1 MSAAW
6 QYYFITLLVYTGV
19 NVIAIWALNL
29 QYGLGGILN
38 FAFVVFQAIGAYTAG
53 IMTLGPPSAQ
63 LGIQSYLFGA
73 SLPWPLPWLAA
84 AAVGAFLSYLV
95 ALFCLRPKR
104 TDYQGMV
111 LLTVA
116 TIAAVVIS
124 NQTSWLNGL
133 NGLVNIPEPLASSL
147 KLSIV
152 DEGWVYCGLTAAAV
166 AVTYWIV
173 HRITSSPW
181 GRTVRAVRE
190 NPGAAEALGVNVMNT
205 RIAIFVIGGALASMS
220 GAVLAQFIGA
230 WSPSAWSVGE
240 TFLYFACIIVG
251 GLGNDFGAMLGA
263 VLVLTLITF
272 GVQYL
277 PIISIGT
284 VGEALQSMA
293 VGLLILLFLWL
304 RPRGL
309 VPERRRRFGTA
320 TPIDGARL
328 DHSARGGADA

>member
-1 MSAAW
+1 
-6 QYYFITLLVYTGV
+6 
-19 NVIAIWALNL
+19 
-29 QYGLGGILN
+29 
-38 FAFVVFQAIGAYTAG
+38 
-53 IMTLGPPSAQ
+53 
-63 LGIQSYLFGA
+63 
-73 SLPWPLPWLAA
+73 
-84 AAVGAFLSYLV
+84 
-95 ALFCLRPKR
+95 
-104 TDYQGMV
+104 
-111 LLTVA
+111 
-116 TIAAVVIS
+116 
-124 NQTSWLNGL
+124 
-133 NGLVNIPEPLASSL
+133 
-147 KLSIV
+147 
-152 DEGWVYCGLTAAAV
+152 LTAAAV

-173 HRITSSPW
+173 HRITGSPW

-205 RIAIFVIGGALASMS
+205 RIAIFVIGGALASLS

-293 VGLLILLFLWL
+293 VGLLILLFLWI

-320 TPIDGARL
+320 GTIDGGRL
-328 DHSARGGADA
+328 EHSAPGGADA